1 MAVHL
6 YFINECCPF
15 GAYQTGHA
23 KLLRKIKARLG
34 HLQHGVGR
42 HYGPGKHTSISRVTK
57 PMRRSLAPTPP
68 RQRHEEVT
76 MGLLAT
82 LLGHATDVTPEETRE
97 DLEGILLPD
106 EPVEVAFKVVRD
118 LFVFTDKRLILVD
131 KQGLTSR
138 KVDYLVVPYRAI
150 TSYSIET
157 AGTLDMDSE
166 LKIWISGRAE
176 PIQKTLKRGANIR
189 GIQAAIAAAL

>member
-1 MAVHL
+1 
-6 YFINECCPF
+6 
-15 GAYQTGHA
+15 
-23 KLLRKIKARLG
+23 
-34 HLQHGVGR
+34 
-42 HYGPGKHTSISRVTK
+42 
-57 PMRRSLAPTPP
+57 
-68 RQRHEEVT
+68 

-118 LFVFTDKRLILVD
+118 LLVFTDKRLILVD

-138 KVDYLVVPYRAI
+138 KVDYVVVPYRAI

-157 AGTLDMDSE
+157 AGTLDTRS
-166 LKIWISGRAE
+166 
-176 PIQKTLKRGANIR
+176 
-189 GIQAAIAAAL
+189 